1 MRILILGGTAWL
13 GRTVAALGV
22 AEGHDVVCLA
32 RGVSGAVPSGAS
44 LVVGERDR
52 PDAYDVVSGQSWDAV
67 IDVSRQPSHV
77 REALQALSATT
88 RHWVFVSTCNVY
100 ADASRLD
107 GDESDPLLEP
117 LPVDEPAT
125 PETYGAGK
133 VACEL
138 SVLEHRG
145 SQGAL
150 IARAGLIGGP
160 DEPFDR
166 CGYWPWRF
174 ARPAAPGG
182 AVLVP
187 DVPEL
192 ITSVIDVRDL
202 ARFLLDTATMRISGT
217 FDTVGE
223 RLPLKSHLT
232 TARLV
237 AGHRGP
243 LVSASPEWLTEHG
256 VQPWMGERSLPLW
269 LPPDSVG
276 MTARQGVHARAA
288 GLVTRPLADTLTDTL
303 VWELAREQPRPR
315 RAGLTD
321 DDERVLLAE
330 LRP

>member
-13 GRTVAALGV
+13 GRTVAAFGV
-22 AEGHDVVCLA
+22 AEGHEVVCLA
-32 RGVSGAVPSGAS
+32 RGEAGTVPTGAT
-44 LVVGERDR
+44 LVVGNRDR
-52 PDAYDVVSGQSWDAV
+52 PNAYETVAGSQFDAV
-67 IDVSRQPSHV
+67 IDVSRQPAHV
-77 REALQALSATT
+77 AGALETLSATAG
-88 RHWVFVSTCNVY
+88 HWVFVSTGNVY

-117 LPVDEPAT
+117 LPPDQGAT

-145 SQGAL
+145 TEGAL

-174 ARPAAPGG
+174 ARPAAPDG

-187 DVPEL
+187 HVPEL

-202 ARFLLDTATMRISGT
+202 ARFLLEAATTRISGV

-223 RLPLKSHLT
+223 RLPFELHLA
-232 TARLV
+232 TAQLV

-243 LVSASPEWLTEHG
+243 LVPASPAWLSEHG

-276 MTARQGVHARAA
+276 MTARQGARAHAA
-288 GLVTRPLADTLTDTL
+288 GLVNRPLADTLTDTL
-303 VWELAREQPRPR
+303 AWELAREQPRPR

-321 DDERVLLAE
+321 DDERRLLSE
-330 LRP
+330 LRL